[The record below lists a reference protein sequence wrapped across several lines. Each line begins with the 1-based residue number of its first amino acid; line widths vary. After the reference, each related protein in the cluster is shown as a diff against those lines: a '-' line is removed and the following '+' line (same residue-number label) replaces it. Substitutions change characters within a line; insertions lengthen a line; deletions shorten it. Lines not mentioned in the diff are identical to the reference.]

1 MYRKIYGIYSPNF
14 LITEGI
20 GKLNGFHAEIL
31 KERVKWEEGY
41 IIRPT
46 KPGLS
51 IELNREVVNQ
61 HLYQ

>member
-1 MYRKIYGIYSPNF
+1 
-14 LITEGI
+14 
-20 GKLNGFHAEIL
+20 LNGFHAEIL

-51 IELNREVVNQ
+51 IELNMEVVNQ